1 MANDSRDTDITKKLF
16 LKLLEKNWGLVSKT
30 CSELNISR
38 QAYYN
43 WMDDDPNFKRMVDD
57 TYELVLDKVEQKLF
71 EKIDEKSEKSIHFYL
86 KHKGRKRG
94 YEDFLNIE
102 TNQVDNI
109 EIKILKNDD
118 DKITI
123 QKNKE

>member
-1 MANDSRDTDITKKLF
+1 MRRTLEGRKQNF
-16 LKLLEKNWGLVSKT
+16 LKLLQKNYGVVTKT
-30 CSELNISR
+30 CQDMGMSR
-38 QAYYN
+38 VAYYN
-43 WMDDDPNFKRMVDD
+43 WMNDDMDFRKAVEDITD
-57 TYELVLDKVEQKLF
+57 VVLDMVEQKLF
-71 EKIDEKSEKSIHFYL
+71 EKIDEKSEKSIHFFL
-86 KHKGRKRG
+86 KHRGKKRG
-94 YEDFLNIE
+94 YEESLNIE